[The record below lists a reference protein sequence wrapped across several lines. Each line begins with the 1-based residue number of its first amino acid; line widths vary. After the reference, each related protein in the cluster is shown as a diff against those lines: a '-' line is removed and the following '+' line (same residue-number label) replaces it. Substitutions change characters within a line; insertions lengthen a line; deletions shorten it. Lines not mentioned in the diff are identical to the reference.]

1 MRSILPSPDSTANQ
15 QSLMNGKSVLV
26 AVSVIRR
33 LRRYHEGLR
42 PMQCKSE
49 KRDIIPVSKRRCFN
63 VYTTSIK
70 LKRHRMD
77 VKTTSY
83 AYWDIIKFVRF
94 KKVN

>member
-26 AVSVIRR
+26 AVSVISR

-49 KRDIIPVSKRRCFN
+49 KKGYYPSKQTTLFQRLYN
-63 VYTTSIK
+63 V
-70 LKRHRMD
+70 HE

-83 AYWDIIKFVRF
+83 GCQNNVVCVLGY
-94 KKVN
+94 N